1 MTAEGDKFIEKHVD
15 QGLQDMELKIVRWI
29 EGEKMIVVSIF
40 SLIHMYIFKDF
51 PRQTHCHVQ

>member
-40 SLIHMYIFKDF
+40 SCIHMYTFKDF

>member
-40 SLIHMYIFKDF
+40 SFVQMYEGCSK
-51 PRQTHCHVQ
+51 